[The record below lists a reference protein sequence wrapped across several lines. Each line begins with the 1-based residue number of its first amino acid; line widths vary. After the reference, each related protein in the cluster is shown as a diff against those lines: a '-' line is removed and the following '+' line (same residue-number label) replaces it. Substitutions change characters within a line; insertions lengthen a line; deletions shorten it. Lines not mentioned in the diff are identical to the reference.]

1 MKAEA
6 LPPKEA
12 IRKIDKQGKD
22 PTEVCEMEGVMEQ
35 PSAGAF
41 EIW

>member
-1 MKAEA
+1 MRAVA
-6 LPPKEA
+6 LPSKEA
-12 IRKIDKQGKD
+12 IQELDQQGRD